1 LWLPFGA
8 KLKLIIMLQRL
19 HIKNFT
25 LFSEVQ
31 FEFSPG
37 LNVIIGDNGT
47 GKSHL
52 LYLGYALEYVLY
64 EALQDYI
71 HTTTN
76 KDKESWQRDLAQ
88 KLKTVF
94 RPDKLGGLCRLQQ
107 RQRAEIAMIPSLFE
121 RAVPQLT
128 TAFSF
133 FVTATEKVKIEQSP
147 SFASLKFSKKQ
158 LESFKQTS
166 LPLFFPIKEVLSFY
180 PGFIKSY
187 EERELAFSAIDYDL
201 CKALMGAPLKGK
213 RAGEVAELVA
223 QLEEILQGSVI
234 VEFNRFYL
242 QHTKTGKME
251 ISLVSEG
258 LRKIA
263 MLSYLLKN
271 GGLAKGSTLF
281 WDEPE
286 ANLNA
291 KLRVKLVDML
301 VALVKLGVQVI
312 LATQDLFLMKEFSLR
327 AISPKTPTHFFS
339 LHQDVQRIEVE
350 QGEQLDDL
358 SNIVAI
364 DAELEQTDRG
374 QEIFYQEIFE
384 LEAA

>member
-1 LWLPFGA
+1 MWLPFGA
-8 KLKLIIMLQRL
+8 KLKLIIMLQTL

-25 LFSEVQ
+25 LFSDVQ
-31 FEFSPG
+31 FKFSPG

-52 LYLGYALEYVLY
+52 LYLGYAMEYVWH

-71 HTTTN
+71 HTTKN
-76 KDKESWQRDLAQ
+76 KDKQSWQRDLAQ

-94 RPDKLGGLCRLQQ
+94 RPDKLGHLCRLQQ
-107 RQRAEIAMIPSLFE
+107 RQRAEIVMIPSLFE

-166 LPLFFPIKEVLSFY
+166 SPLFFPIKEVLSFY
-180 PGFIKSY
+180 PGFVKSY

-223 QLEEILQGSVI
+223 QLEEILQGTVI

-242 QHTKTGKME
+242 QHTKAGKME

-263 MLSYLLKN
+263 MLNYLLKN

-312 LATQDLFLMKEFSLR
+312 LATQDLFLMKELSLR
-327 AISPKTPTHFFS
+327 VDTGETEAHFFE
-339 LHQDVQRIEVE
+339 LLVDTQERPVVQ
-350 QGEQLDDL
+350 GKNLDDL
-358 SNIVAI
+358 FKIVA
-364 DAELEQTDRG
+364 
-374 QEIFYQEIFE
+374 
-384 LEAA
+384 LEAALEQYDREQDVVYQAISG

>member
-1 LWLPFGA
+1 
-8 KLKLIIMLQRL
+8 MLQTL

-25 LFSEVQ
+25 LFSDVQ
-31 FEFSPG
+31 LKFSPG

-52 LYLGYALEYVLY
+52 LYLGYAVESVWH
-64 EALQDYI
+64 EARQDYLYN
-71 HTTTN
+71 TKD
-76 KDKESWQRDLAQ
+76 KDKESWQRDIAQ

-94 RPDKLGGLCRLQQ
+94 RPEKLGRLCRLQQ
-107 RQRAEIAMIPSLFE
+107 RQRAEITLIPSLFE
-121 RAVPQLT
+121 LPQPQLT

-133 FVTATEKVKIEQSP
+133 FVTATEKVKIEQIP
-147 SFASLKFSKKQ
+147 SFGSLKFSKKQ

-180 PGFIKSY
+180 PGFMKSY

-201 CKALMGAPLKGK
+201 CKALTGVPLKGK
-213 RAGEVAELVA
+213 RAKNVAQLVA
-223 QLEEILQGSVI
+223 PLEEILQGSI
-234 VEFNRFYL
+234 IAEFNRFYL
-242 QHTKTGKME
+242 QHTKQGKME
-251 ISLVSEG
+251 ISLVAEG
-258 LRKIA
+258 LRKMA

-286 ANLNA
+286 VNLNA
-291 KLRVKLVDML
+291 KLRVKLVELL
-301 VALVKLGVQVI
+301 VALVKIGVQVI
-312 LATQDLFLMKEFSLR
+312 LATQDLFLMKELSLR
-327 AISPKTPTHFFS
+327 AISPKMPTRFFS
-339 LHQDVQRIEVE
+339 LHQDVQKIEVE

-358 SNIVAI
+358 SHIVAI
-364 DAELEQTDRG
+364 DAELDQTDRG

-384 LEAA
+384 PEAA

>member
-1 LWLPFGA
+1 
-8 KLKLIIMLQRL
+8 MLQTL

-25 LFSEVQ
+25 LFSDVQ

-52 LYLGYALEYVLY
+52 LYLGYAIEFVWH
-64 EALQDYI
+64 EARQDYLQ
-71 HTTTN
+71 TKN

-94 RPDKLGGLCRLQQ
+94 RPDKLGRLCRLQQ
-107 RQRAEIAMIPSLFE
+107 RQRAEITLIPRLFE
-121 RAVPQLT
+121 RSMPQLT

-133 FVTATEKVKIEQSP
+133 FFTEKVKIEQFP
-147 SFASLKFSKKQ
+147 SFGSLKFSKKQ
-158 LESFKQTS
+158 LESFKQTP
-166 LPLFFPIKEVLSFY
+166 LPLFFPIREVLSFY
-180 PGFIKSY
+180 PGFMKSD

-201 CKALMGAPLKGK
+201 CKALTGAPLRGK
-213 RAGEVAELVA
+213 RAQEVAELVA
-223 QLEEILQGSVI
+223 PLEEILQGKVI

-242 QHTKTGKME
+242 QHTKQGKME
-251 ISLVSEG
+251 ISLIGEG
-258 LRKIA
+258 LRKMA

-286 ANLNA
+286 VNLNA
-291 KLRVKLVDML
+291 RLRVKLVDML
-301 VALVKLGVQVI
+301 VALVKTGVQVI
-312 LATQDLFLMKEFSLR
+312 LATQDLFLMKELSLR
-327 AISPKTPTHFFS
+327 AISPKMPSRFFS
-339 LHQDVQRIEVE
+339 LHQDVERIEVE

-364 DAELEQTDRG
+364 DAELDQIDRG

-384 LEAA
+384 PEAA